1 MPDPVSDQGH
11 DVLDL
16 WRGSVL
22 AALVVGAVVWGLIIY
37 TLLRFRRRN
46 DELPGQGPGNV
57 KAELAYSALPVLI
70 VAVLFGFTVLTQERV
85 TAVSG
90 RPDLRV
96 EVVAFQWS
104 WEFRY
109 PDQGVAVTTDG
120 VSVPRVVLP
129 AGSTVRFTLTTKD
142 VNHAFWVPEF
152 LMKRDLIQGVT
163 NDVDVTLSEE
173 GTWRGRCA
181 EFCGLYHW
189 RMPFDVASVPP
200 DEFDRWVVE
209 QRAAA

>member
-1 MPDPVSDQGH
+1 MPGPVSDQGN

-22 AALVVGAVVWGLIIY
+22 AALVVGAVVWALIVY
-37 TLLRFRRRN
+37 SLLRFRRRN
-46 DELPGQGPGNV
+46 DELPSQGPANA
-57 KAELAYSALPVLI
+57 KAEWAYTALPVLI

-85 TAVSG
+85 TAVTG

-96 EVVAFQWS
+96 DVVGFQWS

-109 PDQGVAVTTDG
+109 PEQGVVVTGDG
-120 VSVPRVVLP
+120 VSVPRLVLP
-129 AGSTVRFTLTTKD
+129 AGSTVRFSLTTKD
-142 VNHAFWVPEF
+142 VNHSFWVPEF
-152 LMKRDLIQGVT
+152 LMKRDLIQGVE
-163 NDVDVTLSEE
+163 NEVDVTLTEQ

-200 DEFDRWVVE
+200 EEFDRWVVG
-209 QRAAA
+209 QGGTA